1 MVEEDGALQSVQLRG
16 VEGDLGEEGVG
27 GEDGGL
33 VAMAGVGVAQEGGDV
48 HLKGAG
54 EAVERGQGRHGLAV
68 LDLGDVGAGYAHAG
82 GELTLREITHVA
94 QIPNGGGYLES
105 AFLGGGG
112 WDEC

>member
-1 MVEEDGALQSVQLRG
+1 MLR
-16 VEGDLGEEGVG
+16 VFGDLGEEWVG
-27 GEDGGL
+27 GQDRSLVL
-33 VAMAGVGVAQEGGDV
+33 VAARGVAEQGGDV
-48 HLKGAG
+48 DLESAG
-54 EAVERGQGRHGLAV
+54 EAIQGGERRHGLAV